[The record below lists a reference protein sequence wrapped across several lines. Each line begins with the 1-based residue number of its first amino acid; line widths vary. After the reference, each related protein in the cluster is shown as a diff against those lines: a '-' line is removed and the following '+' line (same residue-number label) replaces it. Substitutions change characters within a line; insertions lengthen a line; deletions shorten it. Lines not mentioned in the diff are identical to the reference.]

1 MIRKQAIGRIRC
13 IYTAIAFPFFLLAHV
28 FLVTQARAD
37 LMVSPTRVDLNDT
50 QKQAVV
56 ILRNV
61 GQSEL
66 AYRID
71 WSERQITDEGEMRTL
86 PKGTNPKSIAKM
98 VRFSPRRVV
107 VQPGQNQTIRLDYR
121 PPQNLAEGEYRSH
134 LSIRAEPPAVN
145 PVAPKET
152 EKPPE
157 IAKETGQAEEKP
169 KGLSFKMEVLL
180 SYSLPVVVRRGV
192 PSVEVAI
199 TGVKPEMVNRGEEG
213 MHRALRIDMTRSGA
227 FGTMGRISVYQQMDA
242 NAAIVDIGQPAL
254 ATLYQEVS
262 RQSNLVLLK
271 PDAVLRPGSWI
282 RIAYEGQG
290 SDAGKVFAERT
301 FRVGN
306 E

>member
-1 MIRKQAIGRIRC
+1 MICKQ
-13 IYTAIAFPFFLLAHV
+13 TQQPFRFACTVFVLFFV
-28 FLVTQARAD
+28 FLNLFPVSSARAD

-61 GQSEL
+61 GQTPL

-71 WSERQITDEGEMRTL
+71 WSERRITDAGEMKTV
-86 PKGTNPKSIAKM
+86 PAGTNPKSIARM

-134 LSIRAEPPAVN
+134 LTIRSEPQAVN
-145 PVAPKET
+145 SAAPKET
-152 EKPPE
+152 EKS
-157 IAKETGQAEEKP
+157 AEVTKSVDEP

-192 PSVEVAI
+192 PSVDVAI

-213 MHRALRIDMTRSGA
+213 THRALRIDMTRSGA

-242 NAAIVDIGQPAL
+242 NAPIVDIGQPAL

-262 RQSNLVLLK
+262 QQTNVVLLK
-271 PDAVLRPGSWI
+271 PEAVLRPGSWI

>member
-1 MIRKQAIGRIRC
+1 MICKKTQQPFWFAC
-13 IYTAIAFPFFLLAHV
+13 TVFVLFFVSLHLFPASS
-28 FLVTQARAD
+28 AYAD

-50 QKQAVV
+50 QKQTVV

-61 GQSEL
+61 GQTPL

-71 WSERQITDEGEMRTL
+71 WSERQVNDAGEMRTL
-86 PKGTNPKSIAKM
+86 PAGTNSKSVARM

-107 VQPGQNQTIRLDYR
+107 VAPGQNQTIRLDYR
-121 PPQNLAEGEYRSH
+121 PPQNLADGEYRSH
-134 LSIRAEPPAVN
+134 LTIRAEPPAVS
-145 PVAPKET
+145 PVAPT
-152 EKPPE
+152 EADKP
-157 IAKETGQAEEKP
+157 AEPGKDADKP
-169 KGLSFKMEVLL
+169 KGLSFKLEVLL

-192 PSVEVAI
+192 PSVDVAI
-199 TGVKPEMVNRGEEG
+199 TGVKPEMVNRGVEG
-213 MHRALRIDMTRSGA
+213 MLRGLRIDMTRSGA

-242 NAAIVDIGQPAL
+242 NAPILDIGQPAL
-254 ATLYQEVS
+254 ASLYQEVS
-262 RQSNLVLLK
+262 SQSHVVLLK
-271 PDAVLRPGSWI
+271 PEAVLRPGSWI

>member
-1 MIRKQAIGRIRC
+1 MICRQ
-13 IYTAIAFPFFLLAHV
+13 TQQPFRFACTMVVL
-28 FLVTQARAD
+28 FLVCLNLFPISPAQAD

-61 GQSEL
+61 GKTPL

-71 WSERQITDEGEMRTL
+71 WSERQVTDGGEMRTL
-86 PKGTNPKSIAKM
+86 PTGSNPRSIARM

-107 VQPGQNQTIRLDYR
+107 VAPGQNQTIRLDYR

-134 LSIRAEPPAVN
+134 LTIRAEPPAVS
-145 PVAPKET
+145 PVAPTEADKPAEPGKEAD
-152 EKPPE
+152 KPR
-157 IAKETGQAEEKP
+157 
-169 KGLSFKMEVLL
+169 GLSFRMEVLL

-192 PSVEVAI
+192 PSVDVAI

-213 MHRALRIDMTRSGA
+213 MHRGLRIDMTRSGA
-227 FGTMGRISVYQQMDA
+227 FGAMGRISVYQQMDA
-242 NAAIVDIGQPAL
+242 NAPVVDIGQPAL

-262 RQSNLVLLK
+262 SQSYVVLLK
-271 PDAVLRPGSWI
+271 PETVLRPGSWI

-290 SDAGKVFAERT
+290 SDAGKLFAERT